1 MPLNFAFFSF
11 LRTKSKRFYCIF
23 FGLTIKLFG
32 AVSDYS

>member
-1 MPLNFAFFSF
+1 MPLNFAFFLSYE
-11 LRTKSKRFYCIF
+11 RKSKRFYCIF